1 VPPGCCVPRRHISL
15 ASRIEEFKLSLQ
27 KQRIH
32 LRGAMTRTR
41 VIKIKNKIFGYQ
53 IFNNDMNLSYKLS
66 NVAGHGAFVFLAVSY
81 LDSDFLQLR
90 LYAMSGISLSIIFQ
104 YYRDKPLWIP
114 IRWNAVFLLINVV
127 MIALL
132 LRDDKGERSQR

>member
-1 VPPGCCVPRRHISL
+1 
-15 ASRIEEFKLSLQ
+15 
-27 KQRIH
+27 
-32 LRGAMTRTR
+32 
-41 VIKIKNKIFGYQ
+41 
-53 IFNNDMNLSYKLS
+53 MNLSYKLS

-104 YYRDKPLWIP
+104 YYRDKPVWIP
-114 IRWNAVFLLINVV
+114 IRWNVLFLLINVA